1 MPAKSDSNQRKLK
14 PQKMPRDL
22 RPKDTLGLG
31 HGAEIVG
38 KVSTYYGLDRC
49 SIPNSNSWVADKI
62 LLSSIVP
69 LWCGIPISPAQM
81 EITPFSHGEKNP
93 GIISERGAIESSTA
107 SGVISE
113 SHLTGSPKRSGCCP
127 ESDLKCW

>member
-93 GIISERGAIESSTA
+93 G
-107 SGVISE
+107 VISE